1 MGSLKKVSTSLTSI
15 MASALFAAAISG
27 SISFAADL
35 PPIVDIPPEVVPQSY
50 GGWYL
55 RGDIGYAKA
64 SVSEVTY
71 FQSATQTGKFEQHDI
86 DNGLLIGGG
95 LGYQV
100 NDWFRVDVT
109 SNYHAQV
116 DFKGSSAQNVLCN
129 DQSAPGAGSVCSFTD
144 NGNLQITTLMANA
157 YLDLGTYQG
166 LTPYVGAA
174 IGGAY
179 LHWTGPENI
188 EYYVSGAV
196 PGVTASDIHGNRS
209 GWRFAYGLHTGVSY
223 DISANMKI
231 DAGYTWTQ
239 ISEGEMFGFGRT
251 SGLSGTQ
258 GYHKQMN
265 VHAFKVGLRY
275 AFN

>member
-1 MGSLKKVSTSLTSI
+1 MGSLKRVPTKLVSI
-15 MASALFAAAISG
+15 MASALIATAISATG
-27 SISFAADL
+27 SIAADL
-35 PPIVDIPPEVVPQSY
+35 PPIVELPPEVVPQSY

-64 SVSEVTY
+64 RVDGVTY
-71 FQSATQTGKFEQHDI
+71 FQGASQTGKFETHSL
-86 DNGLLIGGG
+86 DNGWLIGGG
-95 LGYQV
+95 LGYQI

-116 DFKGSSAQNVLCN
+116 DFKGSSAQNV
-129 DQSAPGAGSVCSFTD
+129 ACSDGTVNAICTYSD
-144 NGNLQITTLMANA
+144 NGSLQITTLMANA
-157 YLDLGTYQG
+157 YFDLGTYQG

-174 IGGAY
+174 LGGAY

-188 EYYVSGAV
+188 EYHVAGPA
-196 PGVTASDIHGNRS
+196 PAVTALDTHGNRS
-209 GWRFAYGLHTGVSY
+209 GWRFAYGLNAGVSY
-223 DISANMKI
+223 DISSNMKI

-251 SGLSGTQ
+251 SGLEGTQ
-258 GYHKQMN
+258 GYHKQLS

-275 AFN
+275 TFN

>member
-1 MGSLKKVSTSLTSI
+1 MGSLKKVPTSLTSI
-15 MASALFAAAISG
+15 MASALLAAAIS
-27 SISFAADL
+27 SSVSFAADL
-35 PPIVDIPPEVVPQSY
+35 PPIVEIPPEVVPQSY

-64 SVSEVTY
+64 SVEGVTY
-71 FQSATQTGKFEQHDI
+71 FQGATQSGKFEQHDI
-86 DNGLLIGGG
+86 DNGWLIGGG
-95 LGYQV
+95 IGYQV

-109 SNYHAQV
+109 SNYQAQV
-116 DFKGSSAQNVLCN
+116 DFKGSSAQNVACS
-129 DQSAPGAGSVCSFTD
+129 DGTVGAVCSYSD
-144 NGNLQITTLMANA
+144 NADLQITTLMANA
-157 YLDLGTYQG
+157 YFDLGTYQG

-174 IGGAY
+174 LGGAY
-179 LHWTGPENI
+179 LHWGGPENI

-196 PGVTASDIHGNRS
+196 PGVTARDKHGNRS
-209 GWRFAYGLHTGVSY
+209 GWRFAYGLHAGLSY
-223 DISANMKI
+223 DVSANMKL

-265 VHAFKVGLRY
+265 IHAFKVGLRY